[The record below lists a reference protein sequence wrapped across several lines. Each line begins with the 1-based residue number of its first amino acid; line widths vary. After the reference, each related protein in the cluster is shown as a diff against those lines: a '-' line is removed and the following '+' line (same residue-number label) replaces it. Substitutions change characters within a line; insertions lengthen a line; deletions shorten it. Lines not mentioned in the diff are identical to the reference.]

1 MVLRTLGCEISV
13 PRNFAHLIYS
23 RCIYL
28 RLSRRAIGSSWAV
41 ELELSHTDPWL
52 TYATVKR
59 SQGGGAWFPEG
70 ERREK
75 KRERLEGKREIPKM
89 AQKESKTP

>member
-1 MVLRTLGCEISV
+1 MLRARPI
-13 PRNFAHLIYS
+13 
-23 RCIYL
+23 
-28 RLSRRAIGSSWAV
+28 
-41 ELELSHTDPWL
+41 LETEKNREFLCWGKAPEDAMSHTDPWL

-75 KRERLEGKREIPKM
+75 KRERQKGKEKS
-89 AQKESKTP
+89 QKWHKRIQNTLK

>member
-1 MVLRTLGCEISV
+1 MS
-13 PRNFAHLIYS
+13 
-23 RCIYL
+23 
-28 RLSRRAIGSSWAV
+28 
-41 ELELSHTDPWL
+41 LSHTDPWV

-75 KRERLEGKREIPKM
+75 KRERLKGKREIPKM

>member
-1 MVLRTLGCEISV
+1 M
-13 PRNFAHLIYS
+13 
-23 RCIYL
+23 
-28 RLSRRAIGSSWAV
+28 
-41 ELELSHTDPWL
+41 SHTDPWL

-75 KRERLEGKREIPKM
+75 KRERLKGKREIPKM
-89 AQKESKTP
+89 AQKNPKHPKIVTPKNL

>member
-1 MVLRTLGCEISV
+1 M
-13 PRNFAHLIYS
+13 
-23 RCIYL
+23 
-28 RLSRRAIGSSWAV
+28 
-41 ELELSHTDPWL
+41 

-75 KRERLEGKREIPKM
+75 KRKRQKGEREIPKM
-89 AQKESKTP
+89 VQKNTERPKIVTPKTYKTLSAHLPGFRIKSINR